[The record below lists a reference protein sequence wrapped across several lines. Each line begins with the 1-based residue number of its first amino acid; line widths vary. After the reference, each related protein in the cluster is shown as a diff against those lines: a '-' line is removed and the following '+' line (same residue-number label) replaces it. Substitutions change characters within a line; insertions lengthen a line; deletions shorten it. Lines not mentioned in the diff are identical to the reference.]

1 MNGDGLDDL
10 IIGAHRDSPNGNE
23 SGASFVVFGK
33 ANGQPVELSAV
44 EVNGAHG
51 LGFVINGVTTADNS
65 GQSVSAAG
73 DVNGDGFDDLLVGAP
88 VANPNG
94 VGSGSAYLIYGK
106 ADSVPVELS
115 AIELDANL
123 GGFAIDGLSAGNF
136 TGQSV
141 SDAGDVNGDGYDDI
155 IIGAPRAGPNGAGS
169 GASYVVYGRPDV
181 GGKKIGTSIDLTPI
195 SAGTGGFVINGV
207 AEGDESGRSV
217 SGAGDV
223 NGDGFADLIVGARY
237 DDPNGLTSGASF
249 VVFGS
254 AVGVAVELETFEAAV
269 PAVVAAGFVI
279 NGVAAGDESGRS
291 VSAAGDVNGDGLDD
305 LIVGAVGADPNGSL
319 SGSSYVVFGKVD
331 GTAVELSA
339 IDSNAGAIPSG
350 FMINGTSVDDFS
362 GRMVSA
368 AGDVNGDGLDD
379 LIVGAM
385 GDDPNGDGSGA
396 SYVVYGKAG
405 GETVELSLV
414 AASVGGFVI
423 NGVAAGD
430 SSGRSVSGAGD
441 VNGDGFADLIVGA
454 PFDAPNGSYSGASFV
469 VFGGNFTESV
479 TNVGSTAA
487 DTLTGTSGNDIIYAG
502 AGNDKIT
509 ATPGDD
515 RLSGGNGSDTFEFSM
530 DDGTSRILDFSSTE
544 GDKIQV
550 TTFGFANWAALQPA
564 LTASGG
570 GNTKLTLDPNTFV
583 YFDDIKFDDF
593 VASDFIL

>member
-155 IIGAPRAGPNGAGS
+155 IIGAPRAEPNDAGS
-169 GASYVVYGRPDV
+169 GTSYVVYGRPDV
-181 GGKKIGTSIDLTPI
+181 GGKKIGTGIDLTPI
-195 SAGTGGFVINGV
+195 TAGTGGFVINGV

-223 NGDGFADLIVGARY
+223 NGDGFADLIVGALY

-379 LIVGAM
+379 LIIGAM